1 MLEIWCYAS
10 IAYLPVAV
18 SASVVYAADEQQH
31 ISLTLDQAIVNV
43 LEQNPQLRA
52 ADFEAK
58 AAAAR
63 IRAARL
69 TPAFQ
74 TSIELEN
81 FGGSGIL
88 SGTDAL
94 ESTLSLSKVL
104 ELGDKAKLRGDVAQ
118 NKAMILRNEQDAMRL
133 DLLADTTRRFLQI
146 VTDQERLV
154 IAQDSLALAERTH
167 SFVELRV
174 NAGKLPDVELQ
185 RARIVLVKKELELEH
200 ARHTL
205 TTSRLKLAT
214 LWGETQTQFS
224 TADANL
230 FDIRQAEPF
239 ETLVQLLERNPDLV
253 RFATEN
259 RLAETRIQLARSR
272 KKADIE
278 IAGGVRHFNLTD
290 DTGLVMS
297 LNIPLG
303 NTSRA
308 APKVEEAEMTSLRN
322 PYELEQRRLELYAT
336 LFEVHQELKHAI
348 EAVSTYSNTIIP
360 LAESTLKDYEKGY
373 AAGRYS
379 LLELNVAQRILLDS
393 KLESVIAAAD
403 YHRYRIEIDRLT
415 GAGLTTGANP

>member
-1 MLEIWCYAS
+1 MRQLFI
-10 IAYLPVAV
+10 YLLLV
-18 SASVVYAADEQQH
+18 STSVVYAADEEQH
-31 ISLTLDQAIVNV
+31 MSLTLDQAIVNV
-43 LEQNPQLRA
+43 LEHNPQLIA

-74 TSIELEN
+74 TSIEFEN
-81 FGGSGIL
+81 FGGSGTL
-88 SGTDAL
+88 GGTDVL

-104 ELGDKAKLRGDVAQ
+104 ELGDKAKWRGDVAQ
-118 NKAMILRNEQDAMRL
+118 NEAMILHNEQDAMRL

-154 IAQDSLALAERTH
+154 IAQDSLELAERTYD
-167 SFVELRV
+167 FIELRV
-174 NAGKLPDVELQ
+174 KAGKLPNVELE
-185 RARIVLVKKELELEH
+185 RAQIVLAKKKLELEH
-200 ARHTL
+200 TRYTL
-205 TTSRLKLAT
+205 KTSRLKLAT

-224 TADANL
+224 TADARL
-230 FDIRQAEPF
+230 FDMEQVEPF
-239 ETLVQLLERNPDLV
+239 EALVQLLEHNPDLV
-253 RFATEN
+253 RFATES
-259 RLAETRIQLARSR
+259 RLAETRIQLASSR

-297 LNIPLG
+297 LKIPFG
-303 NTSRA
+303 NKSRA

-336 LFEVHQELKHAI
+336 LFEVYRK
-348 EAVSTYSNTIIP
+348 TIIP

-393 KLESVIAAAD
+393 KLEHVIAAAD

>member
-1 MLEIWCYAS
+1 MRQLIMYLLLIPVSVAFAS
-10 IAYLPVAV
+10 
-18 SASVVYAADEQQH
+18 SDGSQN
-31 ISLTLDQAIVNV
+31 SLKLDQAIVNV
-43 LEQNPQLRA
+43 LENNPSLRA
-52 ADFEAK
+52 ADYEAK

-63 IRAARL
+63 IRAAQL
-69 TPAFQ
+69 KPAFR
-74 TSIELEN
+74 TSIEFEN
-81 FGGSGIL
+81 FAGSGIHGGSDL
-88 SGTDAL
+88 L

-104 ELGDKAKLRGDVAQ
+104 ELGDKAKLRGDVAH

-133 DLLADTTRRFLQI
+133 DLLADTTKRFLQI

-154 IAQDSLALAERTH
+154 IAQDSLELAERTYDYI
-167 SFVELRV
+167 ELRV
-174 NAGKLPDVELQ
+174 NAGKLPNVELE
-185 RARIVLVKKELELEH
+185 RARIVLAKKKLELER
-200 ARHTL
+200 ASYTL
-205 TTSRLKLAT
+205 TTSRIKLAT
-214 LWGETQTQFS
+214 LWGETQTKFS

-230 FDIRQAEPF
+230 FGIEQAEPF

-272 KKADIE
+272 NKADME

-303 NTSRA
+303 NRSRA
-308 APKVEEAEMTSLRN
+308 APRVDEAEMQSLRN
-322 PYELEQRRLELYAT
+322 PYDLEQRRLELYAT
-336 LFEVHQELKHAI
+336 LFEVHHELKHAI
-348 EAVSTYSNTIIP
+348 EAESTYRKTIIP

-393 KLESVIAAAD
+393 RLEHVIAAAD

-415 GAGLTTGANP
+415 GAGLSTGVTP

>member
-1 MLEIWCYAS
+1 MRQLLI
-10 IAYLPVAV
+10 YLLLV
-18 SASVVYAADEQQH
+18 SASVVYAADEDSH
-31 ISLTLDQAIVNV
+31 IGLTLDQAIVNV
-43 LEQNPQLRA
+43 LEQNPQLIA

-63 IRAARL
+63 IRDARL

-74 TSIELEN
+74 TSIQLED

-94 ESTLSLSKVL
+94 QSTLSLSKVL
-104 ELGDKAKLRGDVAQ
+104 ELGDKARLRGDVAQ

-154 IAQDSLALAERTH
+154 IAQESLALAERTH

-174 NAGKLPDVELQ
+174 NAGKLPNVELQ
-185 RARIVLVKKELELEH
+185 RARIVSVKKELELEH
-200 ARHTL
+200 ARHKL

-272 KKADIE
+272 KKANIE
-278 IAGGVRHFNLTD
+278 IAGGVRHINLTD

-297 LNIPLG
+297 LNIPFG
-303 NTSRA
+303 NTTRA

-322 PYELEQRRLELYAT
+322 PYDLEQRRLELYAT
-336 LFEVHQELKHAI
+336 LFEVHQELIHAI

-393 KLESVIAAAD
+393 KLEHVIAAGD